1 MLISEETKQALYALI
16 TECFKMNRLIDRQV
30 SVLGTKFYMNN
41 TASLCHKSIA
51 HYFPTLSDLIGE
63 QCLERYGISVEYG
76 ETPSGKEDYVSV
88 EEILTSMNENVI
100 TFQTMLMGVIDI
112 ANNKK
117 DIQVFSD
124 LLILLSDYNKIVEQ
138 TLLLVD
144 KISVYDNPQSF
155 DAHIK
160 EHFWIL

>member
-1 MLISEETKQALYALI
+1 
-16 TECFKMNRLIDRQV
+16 
-30 SVLGTKFYMNN
+30 
-41 TASLCHKSIA
+41 
-51 HYFPTLSDLIGE
+51 
-63 QCLERYGISVEYG
+63 
-76 ETPSGKEDYVSV
+76 
-88 EEILTSMNENVI
+88 MNENVI